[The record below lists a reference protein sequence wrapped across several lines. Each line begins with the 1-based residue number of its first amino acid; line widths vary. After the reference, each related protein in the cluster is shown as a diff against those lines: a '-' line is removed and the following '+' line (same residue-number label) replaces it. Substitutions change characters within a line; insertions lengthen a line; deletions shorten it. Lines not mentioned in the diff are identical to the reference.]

1 MKIKPTLLIAFCALG
16 LCVSTAKAV
25 TIETTPSYTTIT
37 DQPGILEKIDLRGEL
52 MYSVGPNAINAGASK
67 DAIYIEFKQSCGN
80 VDIFIY
86 NENGQQIYGTTVNT
100 SVQQLVVIPIS
111 NTTNNGYSI
120 MLSNANGCAEGD
132 VRNN

>member
-1 MKIKPTLLIAFCALG
+1 MKIKNTLLVAFCALG
-16 LCVSTAKAV
+16 LCVSTANAV
-25 TIETTPSYTTIT
+25 TMETAPYCKTTN
-37 DQPGILEKIDLRGEL
+37 DVPDGLEKIILQGEL
-52 MYSVGPNAINAGASK
+52 MYSVGPNAIDAGVSK

-100 SVQQLVVIPIS
+100 SVQQMVIIPIS
-111 NTTNNGYSI
+111 NTTDNGYSV

-132 VRNN
+132 VKK

>member
-1 MKIKPTLLIAFCALG
+1 MKIKNTLLVAFCAIV
-16 LCVSTAKAV
+16 LCVSIAKAS
-25 TIETTPSYTTIT
+25 TIEKDPSFTTSI
-37 DQPGILEKIDLRGEL
+37 DLPGILEKIDLQGDL
-52 MYSVGPNAINAGASK
+52 MYSVGPDAINAGASK
-67 DAIYIEFKQSCGN
+67 DAIYIEFKQNCGN

-100 SVQQLVVIPIS
+100 SVQQMVIIPIS

>member
-1 MKIKPTLLIAFCALG
+1 MKIKTTLLVALCALG
-16 LCVSTAKAV
+16 LCVSTANAV
-25 TIETTPSYTTIT
+25 ALETNPYCETTNDVP
-37 DQPGILEKIDLRGEL
+37 DVWEKIILQGDL

-67 DAIYIEFKQSCGN
+67 NAIYIEFKQSCGN

-100 SVQQLVVIPIS
+100 SVQQMVIIPIS

>member
-1 MKIKPTLLIAFCALG
+1 MKIKNTLLVAFCAIG
-16 LCVSTAKAV
+16 LCVSIAKAS
-25 TIETTPSYTTIT
+25 TIEKDPSFTTSIAL
-37 DQPGILEKIDLRGEL
+37 PGILDEIELQGDL
-52 MYSVGPNAINAGASK
+52 MYSVGPNAIHAGASK

-100 SVQQLVVIPIS
+100 SVQQMVIIPIS
-111 NTTNNGYSI
+111 NMANNGYSI

>member
-1 MKIKPTLLIAFCALG
+1 MKITNTLLVAFCTLS
-16 LCVSTAKAV
+16 LCVSNAKAEA
-25 TIETTPSYTTIT
+25 IETSPSFTTTT
-37 DQPGILEKIDLRGEL
+37 DMPGIVEKIELRGEL
-52 MYSVGPNAINAGASK
+52 MYSIGPNAINAGASK

-100 SVQQLVVIPIS
+100 SVQHMVIIPIS
-111 NTTNNGYSI
+111 NTINNGYSV

-132 VRNN
+132 VRQ

>member
-1 MKIKPTLLIAFCALG
+1 MKIKHTLLIAFCALG

-37 DQPGILEKIDLRGEL
+37 DQP
-52 MYSVGPNAINAGASK
+52 
-67 DAIYIEFKQSCGN
+67 AIYIEFKQSCGN

-100 SVQQLVVIPIS
+100 SVQQMVVIPIS

>member
-1 MKIKPTLLIAFCALG
+1 MKIKTTLFVAFCTLS

-25 TIETTPSYTTIT
+25 TVETSPSFTTTT
-37 DQPGILEKIDLRGEL
+37 DLPGIVEKIELRGEL

-100 SVQQLVVIPIS
+100 SVQQMVIIPIS
-111 NTTNNGYSI
+111 NATNNGYSV

-132 VRNN
+132 VRH

>member
-1 MKIKPTLLIAFCALG
+1 MKIKNTLLVAFCTIG
-16 LCVSTAKAV
+16 LCVSIAKAS
-25 TIETTPSYTTIT
+25 TIEKDPSFTTSIAL
-37 DQPGILEKIDLRGEL
+37 PGILDEIELQGDL

-67 DAIYIEFKQSCGN
+67 NAIYIEFKQSCGN

-100 SVQQLVVIPIS
+100 SVQQMVIIPIS

>member
-1 MKIKPTLLIAFCALG
+1 MKIKNTLLVAFCAFS
-16 LCVSTAKAV
+16 LCVSTANAV
-25 TIETTPSYTTIT
+25 TMETAPSFTAIT
-37 DQPGILEKIDLRGEL
+37 DLPGILEKIELKGDL

-100 SVQQLVVIPIS
+100 SVQQMVIIPFS
-111 NTTNNGYSI
+111 NTTDNGYSV

-132 VRNN
+132 VKNN

>member
-1 MKIKPTLLIAFCALG
+1 MKIKNTLLVAFCAIG
-16 LCVSTAKAV
+16 LCVSIAKAS
-25 TIETTPSYTTIT
+25 TIEKDPSFTTSIAL
-37 DQPGILEKIDLRGEL
+37 PGILDEIELQGDL

-67 DAIYIEFKQSCGN
+67 NAIYIEFKQSCGN

-100 SVQQLVVIPIS
+100 SVQQMVIIPIS
-111 NTTNNGYSI
+111 NTINNGYSI

>member
-1 MKIKPTLLIAFCALG
+1 MKIKNTLLIAFCALS

-25 TIETTPSYTTIT
+25 TIEAAPSFTTSI
-37 DQPGILEKIDLRGEL
+37 DLPGILEKIDLQGDL

-100 SVQQLVVIPIS
+100 SVQQMVIIPIS

>member
-1 MKIKPTLLIAFCALG
+1 MKIKNTLLIAFCAIS

-25 TIETTPSYTTIT
+25 TIEAAPSFTTSI
-37 DQPGILEKIDLRGEL
+37 DLPGILEKIDLQGDL

-80 VDIFIY
+80 VDIFVY

-100 SVQQLVVIPIS
+100 SVQQMLIIPIV
-111 NTTNNGYSI
+111 NITNNSFTV
-120 MLSNANGCAEGD
+120 MLSNASGCADGAF
-132 VRNN
+132 NKN

>member
-1 MKIKPTLLIAFCALG
+1 MKIKNTLLVAFCALG
-16 LCVSTAKAV
+16 LSVSIAKAV
-25 TIETTPSYTTIT
+25 TIETAPYFTTTT
-37 DQPGILEKIDLRGEL
+37 DLPGIVEKIELQGDL

-100 SVQQLVVIPIS
+100 SVQQMVIIPIS
-111 NTTNNGYSI
+111 NMANNGYSI

>member
-1 MKIKPTLLIAFCALG
+1 MKIKNTLLVAFCAIG
-16 LCVSTAKAV
+16 LCVSIAKAS
-25 TIETTPSYTTIT
+25 TIEKDPSFTTSIAL
-37 DQPGILEKIDLRGEL
+37 PGILDEIELQGDL

-67 DAIYIEFKQSCGN
+67 NAIYIEFKQSCGN

-100 SVQQLVVIPIS
+100 SVQQMVIIPIS
-111 NTTNNGYSI
+111 NMANNGYSI

>member
-1 MKIKPTLLIAFCALG
+1 MKIKNTLLVAFCALG
-16 LCVSTAKAV
+16 LCVSTANAI
-25 TIETTPSYTTIT
+25 TIETAPSFTAIS
-37 DQPGILEKIDLRGEL
+37 DLPGILEKIELKGDL

-100 SVQQLVVIPIS
+100 SVQQMVIIPIP
-111 NTTNNGYSI
+111 NMTNNGYSV

-132 VRNN
+132 VKNN

>member
-1 MKIKPTLLIAFCALG
+1 MKIKNTLLVAFCAIV
-16 LCVSTAKAV
+16 LCVSIAKAS
-25 TIETTPSYTTIT
+25 TIEKDPSFTTSI
-37 DQPGILEKIDLRGEL
+37 DLPGILEKIDLQGDL

-67 DAIYIEFKQSCGN
+67 DAIYIEFKQNCGN

-100 SVQQLVVIPIS
+100 SVQQMVIIPIS

>member
-1 MKIKPTLLIAFCALG
+1 MKIKNTLLVAFCALS
-16 LCVSTAKAV
+16 LSVLIAKAV
-25 TIETTPSYTTIT
+25 TIETAPYFTTTT
-37 DQPGILEKIDLRGEL
+37 DLPGIVEKIELQGDL

-100 SVQQLVVIPIS
+100 SVQQMVIIPIS
-111 NTTNNGYSI
+111 NMANNGYSI

>member
-1 MKIKPTLLIAFCALG
+1 MKIKNTLLVAFCAIG
-16 LCVSTAKAV
+16 LCVSIAKAS
-25 TIETTPSYTTIT
+25 TIEKDPSFTTSIAL
-37 DQPGILEKIDLRGEL
+37 PGILDEIELQGDL

-100 SVQQLVVIPIS
+100 SVQQMVIIPIS